1 MPPRPGAA
9 IGERSVT
16 MKLLVMLAAAVV
28 STMLVLPT
36 VAQAATLSGV
46 LF

>member
-1 MPPRPGAA
+1 
-9 IGERSVT
+9 

-36 VAQAATLSGV
+36 VAQAASHSGV

>member
-1 MPPRPGAA
+1 MR
-9 IGERSVT
+9 
-16 MKLLVMLAAAVV
+16 LLVMLAAAVV

-36 VAQAATLSGV
+36 VAQAAPLSGV